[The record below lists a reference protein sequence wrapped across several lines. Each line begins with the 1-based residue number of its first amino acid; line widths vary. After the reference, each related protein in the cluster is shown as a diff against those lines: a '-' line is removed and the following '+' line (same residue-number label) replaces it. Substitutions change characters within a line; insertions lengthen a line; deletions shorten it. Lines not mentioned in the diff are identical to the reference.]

1 MAGMTG
7 GTHDE
12 LTARAVDRQL
22 RAMGAERYD
31 IGLIHQV
38 TDRPIP
44 RLYTHD
50 QALRAVGW
58 LRARNAE
65 GYNVYVRPLADEGT
79 NVGLELVDDL
89 SAERIGQMRRD
100 GFGPAAVTETSPGNY
115 QAWVRLADRP
125 LAADLATA
133 AAREL
138 TQRYGGDPAS
148 ADYKHYGRLAGFTNR
163 KQERARGDGLQPF
176 VKLHESGGRRAVR
189 ADELLDVAAERLR
202 TRERQAQER
211 RAEDVRLQARVGGPQ
226 DPARADDFS
235 RPGQGGA
242 LIDGSRLAA
251 EYRQHAERLI
261 ARYPL
266 ADMSRLDYTVLRDL
280 AKRHPHANTHDLSEA
295 LRQGSPNVHDRKTND
310 RWLDRYV
317 EKTVTAVN
325 LDPQVRE
332 TRHEHERQ
340 QGGGRGR

>member
-1 MAGMTG
+1 MAGITR

-44 RLYTHD
+44 RLYTHE

-79 NVGLELVDDL
+79 NVGLVLVDDL
-89 SAERIGQMRRD
+89 SADRIRQMHRD
-100 GFGPAAVTETSPGNY
+100 GFEPAAVMETSPGNY

-125 LAADLATA
+125 LAAGLATA

-138 TQRYGGDPAS
+138 MQRYGGDPAS

-163 KQERARGDGLQPF
+163 KPERARGDGLQPF
-176 VKLHESGGRRAVR
+176 VKLHESGGRRAAR

-202 TRERQAQER
+202 ARERQAQAL
-211 RAEDVRLQARVGGPQ
+211 RAEDARLQARVGGPQ
-226 DPARADDFS
+226 DPARAGDFS
-235 RPGQGGA
+235 RPGQAEA
-242 LIDGSRLAA
+242 LIDAHGLAA

-261 ARYPL
+261 AGYPF

-280 AKRHPHANTHDLSEA
+280 AKRHPRASAHDLGQA
-295 LRQGSPNVHDRKTND
+295 LREGSPNVHERKTND

-332 TRHEHERQ
+332 ARHEHERQ
-340 QGGGRGR
+340 CGGSRGR